1 MVVRLAFRHAHLHER
16 EQVAREGHVGVRA
29 QVYAYCVVAAPCL
42 EPGRENGEVDVG
54 VQSVGLPESVEE
66 LAAAYTGVH
75 ERNEFAV
82 AREEELAHA
91 HVALCAHVDVAE
103 HGNAHVVALGRERGV
118 ELVAECVSFEEI
130 A

>member
-1 MVVRLAFRHAHLHER
+1 MNPAERMARLMSAFSRLVSLSPM
-16 EQVAREGHVGVRA
+16 Q
-29 QVYAYCVVAAPCL
+29 
-42 EPGRENGEVDVG
+42 
-54 VQSVGLPESVEE
+54 E
-66 LAAAYTGVH
+66 LAAAYAGVH